1 MSTSTPAVARI
12 VPRTIVALLA
22 SILVLALC
30 PALQAQQ
37 GFVSNRSVGGISI
50 NAKGVLT
57 NAEIDAVGKLRQLR
71 AQALARVPDE
81 LNRTTELRK
90 ISLRRLEAAIRKCID
105 DGKDLPDEI
114 KYLAGLQQI
123 RYVFVYPEQNDI
135 ILAGPGEGWKVDKR
149 GNVVGINSGRPV
161 LLLDDLLVAFRTAR
175 QTARTGISCSIDPT
189 AQGLAKLRSYVAG
202 LRTIGRSPR
211 KAVAKIEE
219 QLGPQQISVTGV
231 PASSHFARV
240 MVAADYRMKRLAM
253 NFEPAPIRDLPSFLQ
268 LMKPTSHG
276 MSNMLPRW
284 WLEPS
289 YEPLLR
295 DMDGM
300 AWELRGG
307 TVKAMA
313 EDDFLTATGARKHTG
328 QASPIARKWA
338 DNMTAH
344 YDELAVADPI
354 FGQLRN
360 CMELAVVAA
369 LIVEK
374 DLTAKAGCEMPA
386 LLSPTAVDI
395 AKFAAARQVDTQASV
410 LKKGRNWLISASG
423 GVLISTRAIIQKV
436 KKTDTLE
443 AIRKKAAKGEL
454 DNWWWN

>member
-1 MSTSTPAVARI
+1 MSTSTPAVTRI
-12 VPRTIVALLA
+12 VQRTTAALLA
-22 SILVLALC
+22 SVLVLTLC
-30 PALQAQQ
+30 PALQAQGLLQ
-37 GFVSNRSVGGISI
+37 NRAVGGISI
-50 NAKGVLT
+50 DTNGVLA
-57 NAEIDAVGKLRQLR
+57 NAEIDVAGKLSQLR
-71 AQALARVPDE
+71 AKALAKVPDE
-81 LNRTTELRK
+81 LNQTTELRK
-90 ISLRRLEAAIRKCID
+90 ISLRRLDAAIRKCID

-123 RYVFVYPEQNDI
+123 RYVFVYPEENDI

-149 GNVVGINSGRPV
+149 GNVVGVNNGRPV

-175 QTARTGISCSIDPT
+175 QTAHSGISCSIDPT
-189 AQGLAKLRSYVAG
+189 EQGLARLRSHVAG

-211 KAVAKIEE
+211 KTVAKIEE
-219 QLGPQQISVTGV
+219 QLGAQVISVTGV

-253 NFEPAPIRDLPSFLQ
+253 DFEPSPIKELPSFLKM
-268 LMKPTSHG
+268 MKPTSHG

-289 YEPLLR
+289 YAPLLR
-295 DMDGM
+295 DVDGM

-313 EDDFLTATGARKHTG
+313 EDDFLTASGTRQHTG
-328 QASPIARKWA
+328 KANPVARKWA

-360 CMELAVVAA
+360 CMELAIVAA

-374 DLTAKAGCEMPA
+374 DLTAKAGCEIPA
-386 LLSPTAVDI
+386 LLSSSAVDI
-395 AKFAAARQVDTQASV
+395 AKFTAARQVDTQASM
-410 LKKGRNWLISASG
+410 LKKGRNWVISASG
-423 GVLISTRAIIQKV
+423 GVLISTRAIIRKT
-436 KKTDTLE
+436 KKTDTLDE
-443 AIRKKAAKGEL
+443 IRKKAAKGEL